1 MRSNRTNMVTMGRR
15 RAGGGGDSLP
25 QTVRRNNAKNERKT
39 MEAMADT
46 LWASVE
52 SGKER
57 RLRLAAERMGRMLAG
72 QETTLAPQEQQEPA
86 PTHEQ
91 TWFDKPFHDSAET
104 VHHARQSSNES
115 DSSNKSY
122 PLYEGKCD
130 HFNPDDHQAPEE
142 SAEPS
147 GEAEACNR
155 WTESK
160 LYQGAD
166 APSISTEPV
175 PEPTPITAQITVNTE
190 GSTVSGEQP
199 LSPTSDGSRSRR
211 STFNSAVSPLS
222 PQTELD
228 DYFEDVVLAG
238 RQSDVT
244 MAALRGFTA
253 SPLSE
258 GLAPGEQLDSL
269 RTEPDLELSEPG
281 TADTLDDGPFSYQD
295 IGDEGT
301 VTPVGDDLGSTP
313 VQTMMQ
319 DVRLSSE
326 QLQTEAEEAGQSTT
340 PQHLVGEKKET
351 ISLPVDA
358 KDGVTSPL
366 LDKVLYKPRLP
377 VLYKPRLP
385 VLNKPRLPVPYKPR
399 LPVLY
404 KSRLPVLYKSR
415 LPVLYKLRLPVLNM
429 PRLQAL

>member
-1 MRSNRTNMVTMGRR
+1 MVTMGRR

-57 RLRLAAERMGRMLAG
+57 RLRLAAERMGRMLAA
-72 QETTLAPQEQQEPA
+72 QETSPAPQEQQEP
-86 PTHEQ
+86 
-91 TWFDKPFHDSAET
+91 
-104 VHHARQSSNES
+104 
-115 DSSNKSY
+115 
-122 PLYEGKCD
+122 
-130 HFNPDDHQAPEE
+130 
-142 SAEPS
+142 
-147 GEAEACNR
+147 
-155 WTESK
+155 
-160 LYQGAD
+160 
-166 APSISTEPV
+166 
-175 PEPTPITAQITVNTE
+175 ITVNTE
-190 GSTVSGEQP
+190 SSTVSGEQP

-313 VQTMMQ
+313 IQTMMQ

-326 QLQTEAEEAGQSTT
+326 QLQTEAGEAVLYK
-340 PQHLVGEKKET
+340 PR
-351 ISLPVDA
+351 LP
-358 KDGVTSPL
+358 
-366 LDKVLYKPRLP
+366 VLYKPRLP

-385 VLNKPRLPVPYKPR
+385 VLNKPRLPV
-399 LPVLY
+399 LY
-404 KSRLPVLYKSR
+404 MS
-415 LPVLYKLRLPVLNM
+415 RLPVLNM